1 MLQGGDYS
9 LRLRDYGRIDFKA
22 CNPACLVS
30 PPIRGSLDRCAPH
43 NHMKTKKIIVTG
55 GSGKT
60 GRAVVRDLVE
70 HGATVL
76 NLDRTSSATALCPPR
91 IVDLTDFGETV
102 DALAGADAV
111 VHLAAIPNDSIHPAE
126 RTFRENVASTFNVF
140 HAAHLCGIRHVIW
153 ASSETVL
160 GLPFENVR
168 PAVAPIDE
176 SHAPYPESTYSLS
189 KVVGE
194 QLAAQMAR
202 WHGMR
207 FVGLRFSNVMEPH
220 DYARFAAWQD
230 NPALRRWNLWG
241 YVDARDCAAACR
253 LALDADT
260 TGSENFIIA
269 AADTCMRMDNARL
282 LAAEFPGTR
291 LAPGTGPND
300 TLLGIA
306 KARRILGYAPAH
318 SWTSSLINHRS

>member
-1 MLQGGDYS
+1 
-9 LRLRDYGRIDFKA
+9 
-22 CNPACLVS
+22 
-30 PPIRGSLDRCAPH
+30 
-43 NHMKTKKIIVTG
+43 MKPKKIIVTG

-70 HGATVL
+70 HGSAVL
-76 NLDRTSSATALCPPR
+76 NLDRTSSAGALCPTR
-91 IVDLTDFGETV
+91 IVNLTDFGETV
-102 DALAGADAV
+102 DALAGADAI
-111 VHLAAIPNDSIHPAE
+111 VHLAAIPNDSIHAEE

-140 HAAHLCGIRHVIW
+140 HAAHRCGIRNVVW

-160 GLPFENVR
+160 GLPFQRVKPE
-168 PAVAPIDE
+168 VAPIDE

-194 QLAAQMAR
+194 QMAEQMAR

-220 DYARFAAWQD
+220 DYARFASWQD
-230 NPALRRWNLWG
+230 DPALRRWNLWG

-253 LALDADT
+253 LALEADT
-260 TGSENFIIA
+260 AGSENFIIA
-269 AADTCMRMDNARL
+269 AADTCMEMDNTRL
-282 LAAEFPGTR
+282 LAAGFPNTR
-291 LAPGTGPND
+291 LAPGTGPHD
-300 TLLGIA
+300 TLLSIA

-318 SWTSSLINHRS
+318 SWRTTTA